1 MNNLDSADLD
11 YAKNFYKRF
20 YSPNNAVLVIAGD
33 IDYNSTK
40 ELVQKYFGD
49 LKPAPP
55 KPNVYHKIE
64 FGNGEKLDT
73 IYDNIKLPAVYMGY
87 KVPGLLSKDN
97 YALNILSDILSD
109 GRSSRLY
116 KNIIYKNKSAKSI
129 NSFVW
134 DLEQGGLFMISSTG
148 LQNSNLKSIDKQI
161 TEQIEEIKTRGIT
174 EEELQKAK
182 NKIESRTINSMQ
194 SMRRIADQLAFYWTY
209 FKNSNMIN
217 TELDSYIKITAEDII
232 RVCKQYLNTDNRVVL
247 YYLPS
252 SK

>member
-1 MNNLDSADLD
+1 
-11 YAKNFYKRF
+11 
-20 YSPNNAVLVIAGD
+20 V
-33 IDYNSTK
+33 
-40 ELVQKYFGD
+40 
-49 LKPAPP
+49 
-55 KPNVYHKIE
+55 
-64 FGNGEKLDT
+64 
-73 IYDNIKLPAVYMGY
+73 
-87 KVPGLLSKDN
+87 
-97 YALNILSDILSD
+97 
-109 GRSSRLY
+109 
-116 KNIIYKNKSAKSI
+116 YKNKSAKSI

-134 DLEQGGLFMISSTG
+134 DLEQGGLFVISSTG
-148 LQNSNLKSIDKQI
+148 LKNSNLKSIDKQI

-182 NKIESRTINSMQ
+182 NKIESRTINNMQ

-232 RVCKQYLNTDNRVVL
+232 RVCKQYLNKDNRVVL